1 MFYWNWLQTEMASQ
15 GYFVAAVEH
24 RDGSA
29 AATMII
35 KDGEKEFI
43 YERKLQ
49 PDEKVSETLVHWGLI
64 KLLLKLHY
72 AVGIVLGGQ
81 ANLITTTK
89 WLY

>member
-1 MFYWNWLQTEMASQ
+1 MASQ

-35 KDGEKEFI
+35 KDGEKEII

-49 PDEKVSETLVHWGLI
+49 PEEKVRRCGDHFGPD
-64 KLLLKLHY
+64 
-72 AVGIVLGGQ
+72 
-81 ANLITTTK
+81 
-89 WLY
+89 

>member
-1 MFYWNWLQTEMASQ
+1 MASQ

-49 PDEKVSETLVHWGLI
+49 PDEKVSDTFFSLRT
-64 KLLLKLHY
+64 Y
-72 AVGIVLGGQ
+72 
-81 ANLITTTK
+81 
-89 WLY
+89 

>member
-1 MFYWNWLQTEMASQ
+1 MASQ

-49 PDEKVSETLVHWGLI
+49 PEEKV
-64 KLLLKLHY
+64 LK
-72 AVGIVLGGQ
+72 ILGQ
-81 ANLITTTK
+81 INLISITK
-89 WLY
+89 MSNNCPTVFRKLIT